1 MKSISIILFL
11 TLGLSASVFA
21 SKTLNFIGT
30 WKFAKIEY
38 KGEFIDKNQ
47 PESSK
52 KVLLKMMNEN
62 DQATTEKEIESGFDM
77 FMVFFEMIQYTFEKK
92 GTMTLIESKGVYSLK
107 GNILTIKMDDSKEEI
122 NYKIEIK
129 NNFLLLQDMKES
141 NSILYLTKE

>member
-21 SKTLNFIGT
+21 SKTLNIIGT

-38 KGEFIDKNQ
+38 KGEFIDKNH